1 MVTEEEVA
9 QEIVCGPDPDAH
21 LEAIEKFEKA
31 GYDHV
36 YLHQVGPDR
45 DGFFGFFEQEIL
57 PRFG

>member
-9 QEIVCGPDPDAH
+9 QEIVCGPDSDAH

-36 YLHQVGPDR
+36 
-45 DGFFGFFEQEIL
+45 
-57 PRFG
+57 